1 MFIIAASGHSPVSSF
16 YSAEPLRFRSQN
28 IRRFGNLGLQI
39 SGLIRSPSTDIPDYL
54 PDIPRGIQFEVYTQP
69 GPNRKTR
76 LTLDRLDSMDPTEKD
91 DPAQEDI
98 EDAISQLNLTPQPAS
113 SLKRDTGKA
122 KDEANHVADGTPA
135 EEPSNGQS
143 VTVRREGATTEGI
156 AEQERTARLASAVR
170 EILVCLGE
178 DPTREGLLKT
188 PERYAR
194 ALLWMTKGYRE
205 ELGTI
210 IGSAIFQEEHDEMV
224 IVKEIEIFSLCEHH
238 LVPFTGK
245 IAIGYIP
252 NQQVLGLSKLVRIAE
267 FFARRLQVQE
277 RLTKQIAL
285 TLNQVIKPRGV
296 AVVIECTHMCM
307 TIRGVQKPGS
317 VTVTS
322 SMLGC
327 FRSKDKTRA
336 EFLTLIK
343 R

>member
-1 MFIIAASGHSPVSSF
+1 MPIEVTFDEPSSSSSSSSAS
-16 YSAEPLRFRSQN
+16 SASRTSDEHEDP
-28 IRRFGNLGLQI
+28 
-39 SGLIRSPSTDIPDYL
+39 YH
-54 PDIPRGIQFEVYTQP
+54 
-69 GPNRKTR
+69 
-76 LTLDRLDSMDPTEKD
+76 MDPTMTKGRGGSEE
-91 DPAQEDI
+91 EDI
-98 EDAISQLNLTPQPAS
+98 EEAISQLNLTPQPTSS
-113 SLKRDTGKA
+113 SLPPPRGTGK
-122 KDEANHVADGTPA
+122 EVEGSSTRQEGTSQM
-135 EEPSNGQS
+135 EEGASGEDPSTGRS
-143 VTVRREGATTEGI
+143 VTVRKEGTSNAEATTE
-156 AEQERTARLASAVR
+156 EERVGRLATAVR

-238 LVPFTGK
+238 LVPFIGK

-267 FFARRLQVQE
+267 FFARRLQLQE

-296 AVVIECTHMCM
+296 AVVIESTHMCM

-336 EFLTLIK
+336 EFLNLIK

>member
-1 MFIIAASGHSPVSSF
+1 
-16 YSAEPLRFRSQN
+16 
-28 IRRFGNLGLQI
+28 
-39 SGLIRSPSTDIPDYL
+39 
-54 PDIPRGIQFEVYTQP
+54 
-69 GPNRKTR
+69 
-76 LTLDRLDSMDPTEKD
+76 MDPTEKD

-188 PERYAR
+188 PER
-194 ALLWMTKGYRE
+194 
-205 ELGTI
+205 
-210 IGSAIFQEEHDEMV
+210 
-224 IVKEIEIFSLCEHH
+224 LCEHH